1 MKLDKTVQSQG
12 DFPVLQPGEYDFEVE
27 NAKLVKSSKGDDMW
41 KIQLRFEQD
50 NGPDVTVFENVVVK
64 DTMMWKFNSFF
75 SSIGMD
81 ADDTDMVKDAI
92 GETGRARVVIE
103 QGTNGYQDRNTVK
116 AYIPKEKPKAKE
128 KAAAPE
134 SDDLPF

>member
-27 NAKLVKSSKGDDMW
+27 NAQLVKSSKGDEMW

-50 NGPDVTVFENVVVK
+50 NGPDVTVFENIVVR
-64 DTMMWKFNSFF
+64 DSMQWKFNSFF
-75 SSIGMD
+75 SSVGMD
-81 ADDTDMVKDAI
+81 ADDTDMIKDSI

-103 QGTNGYQDRNTVK
+103 KGTNGYQDRNTVK
-116 AYIPKEKPKAKE
+116 AYSPKEKPKAKK
-128 KAAAPE
+128 KAAKTE
-134 SDDLPF
+134 E

>member
-103 QGTNGYQDRNTVK
+103 KGTNGYQDRNAIK
-116 AYIPKEKPKAKE
+116 SYIPKEKPQAKK
-128 KAAAPE
+128 KAAKPE
-134 SDDLPF
+134 EEDLPF